1 MWRTGFIPIS
11 AGHYLSSGFGSE
23 VSQVSILC
31 SVALAQGD
39 GINTYLSC
47 WIAPKG
53 GIQWIGLD
61 CFSWFALTR
70 GFQRLDIFFQGLD
83 CTHRRNPKDR
93 IFKNFSMNFY

>member
-70 GFQRLDIFFQGLD
+70 GFQRLDIFFKAWIALTGGIQRIGFS
-83 CTHRRNPKDR
+83 R
-93 IFKNFSMNFY
+93 IFYDFY